1 MTAQV
6 TFLQAT
12 TNNSS
17 ATTYSN
23 QNFGPAS
30 SDRHIVVVLAARVA
44 ATISSISIGGVAA
57 TIAIQQAQS
66 SNRIGLAIAAIPT
79 GTSGDIVF
87 TLSSGTLFRSLIAV
101 YAVTGIDS
109 LTAYATASATT
120 NNGAMSLTIPADG
133 IVIGGAMSFST
144 SSGAFTWTNLTENS
158 DILVNGTTGLSTA
171 SDPFATLQTS
181 RSISANNTGTS
192 PADSVAVCA
201 SWSPAGAGGRLLR
214 LNSMEGGFFG

>member
-12 TNNSS
+12 TSNSS

-57 TIAIQQAQS
+57 TIAVQQAQS
-66 SNRIGLAIAAIPT
+66 SNRIGLAIAAVPS

-87 TLSSGTLFRSLIAV
+87 TLSGGTLFRSLIAV
-101 YAVTGIDS
+101 YAVTRIDA

-120 NNGAMSLTIPADG
+120 NNGAMSLTIPAEG
-133 IVIGGAMSFST
+133 IAIAGCMSFST
-144 SSGAFTWTNLTENS
+144 AGGAFTWTNLSERSDQLLNS
-158 DILVNGTTGLSTA
+158 TTGLGTA
-171 SDPFATLQTS
+171 ADEFNTLQTS
-181 RSISANNTGTS
+181 RSISANNTGSGVQDT
-192 PADSVAVCA
+192 VAVCA
-201 SWSPAGAGGRLLR
+201 SWSPSIALAAYRRHHPLIGC
-214 LNSMEGGFFG
+214 